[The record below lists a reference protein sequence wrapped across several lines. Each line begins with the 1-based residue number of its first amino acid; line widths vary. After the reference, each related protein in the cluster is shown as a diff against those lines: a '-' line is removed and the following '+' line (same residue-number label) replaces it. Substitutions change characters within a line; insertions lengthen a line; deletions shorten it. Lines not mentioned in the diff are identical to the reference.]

1 MRTVWSEAADR
12 RCGVYRS
19 QRWHTWNFAHLNRM
33 NNTGWAMS
41 QARQRCEIIVGIHL
55 RWHTHTHVNDYEFP
69 FWRAPVNTRGGLLDL
84 RDKVPSPLYAT
95 HSTVYNGLISNR
107 LLCLDFKDIT
117 LCLRTNIISY
127 RETATIR
134 HAACVC
140 NIVMVDRSRHNVG
153 GDALYRMRW
162 RARDET
168 AAGYRCI

>member
-1 MRTVWSEAADR
+1 MVNPWFVADGLVGSWSALL

-19 QRWHTWNFAHLNRM
+19 QRRHTWNFAHLNRM

-55 RWHTHTHVNDYEFP
+55 RWHTQTHTLTITNFRFGVRR
-69 FWRAPVNTRGGLLDL
+69 WTREAACWTCEIKP
-84 RDKVPSPLYAT
+84 RPLSVT

-134 HAACVC
+134 HGRVC
-140 NIVMVDRSRHNVG
+140 
-153 GDALYRMRW
+153 LQYRYGRPV
-162 RARDET
+162 AT
-168 AAGYRCI
+168 